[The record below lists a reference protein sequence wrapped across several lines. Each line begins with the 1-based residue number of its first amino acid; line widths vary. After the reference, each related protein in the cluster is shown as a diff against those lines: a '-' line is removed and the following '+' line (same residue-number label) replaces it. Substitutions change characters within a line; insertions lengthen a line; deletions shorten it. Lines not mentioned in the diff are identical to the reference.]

1 MATRPKVSLDEEK
14 IIKLIKEVFEEEFK
28 KYEVNITNII
38 SSDFTLTMKEVKGL
52 KQEVINIF

>member
-28 KYEVNITNII
+28 KYEVNITIII

-52 KQEVINIF
+52 KQEVINLF

>member
-28 KYEVNITNII
+28 KCEVNITNII

-52 KQEVINIF
+52 KQEVINLF

>member
-52 KQEVINIF
+52 KQEVINLF

>member
-14 IIKLIKEVFEEEFK
+14 VIKLIKEVFEEEFK

-52 KQEVINIF
+52 KQEVINLF